1 MAQHIHE
8 IAPDVSRREGPVDQ
22 AHEKGEDFAHTRT
35 FEWLARAGLA
45 ARGVIYAV
53 IGVLAIK
60 LALGDGGK
68 TTNQNGALQT
78 IAKQPFGKALLIVV
92 AVGLAGYATWRLLR
106 AAIGHGPESSDDTK
120 ERVAGVVSGIA
131 YGAVC
136 VTAVSILIGSG
147 GGSGSP
153 DKATGGVLD
162 WPAGRVLVVIAGLI
176 VIGVGLE
183 QGYKGI
189 KRKFLEKSKTEEM
202 SQSVESAF
210 TGLGVF
216 GHLARMVVFTLIGYF
231 FIRAAI
237 DYNPDKAASLDGAL
251 AALGQ
256 APYGP
261 VLLGVVAA
269 GLIGFAAYSIA
280 DARYRRV

>member
-1 MAQHIHE
+1 MAQNVHE
-8 IAPDVSRREGPVDQ
+8 IASDVSRREGPVDQ
-22 AHEKGEDFAHTRT
+22 AQEKGEDFAHTRT
-35 FEWLARAGLA
+35 FDWLARAGLA
-45 ARGVIYAV
+45 TRGLIYAV
-53 IGVLAIK
+53 IGLLAIK

-68 TTNQNGALQT
+68 TANQNGALQT
-78 IAKQPFGKALLIVV
+78 IAQQPFGKVLLILVT
-92 AVGLAGYATWRLLR
+92 VGLAGYATWRLLR

-120 ERVAGVVSGIA
+120 ERIGGVVSGIA
-131 YGAVC
+131 YAALC

-162 WPAGRVLVVIAGLI
+162 WPAGQVLVVIAGLI

-189 KRKFLEKSKTEEM
+189 KRKFLEKSKTEAM
-202 SQSVESAF
+202 SESVERAF
-210 TGLGVF
+210 TAFGVF
-216 GHLARMVVFTLIGYF
+216 GHLARMVVFVLIGYF

-237 DYNPDKAASLDGAL
+237 DYNPDKAVSLDGAL
-251 AALGQ
+251 ATLGQ
-256 APYGP
+256 TSYGP

-269 GLIGFAAYSIA
+269 GLIAFAAYSIA